1 MAVLLDGASRLQAK
15 LVPRESIGGE
25 ALYVQDPLD
34 AENNVARSCFAFHQV
49 QQVFR
54 DLCESSPALTLTL
67 PYNSNPCLPPSAP
80 GLPRRARATRGLA
93 RSGRARS
100 RSRGAAGARPA
111 WAAAGY
117 AGSALTRANRR
128 RCCCVILNTINFY

>member
-54 DLCESSPALTLTL
+54 DLCEPSPAPTLTL
-67 PYNSNPCLPPSAP
+67 PYNFLTLAFHQVPQVFRDA
-80 GLPRRARATRGLA
+80 LA
-93 RSGRARS
+93 RLEASLGV
-100 RSRGAAGARPA
+100 AGP
-111 WAAAGY
+111 AAAAEVQPELDLLGRLLDTQ
-117 AGSALTRANRR
+117 AAH
-128 RCCCVILNTINFY
+128 

>member
-54 DLCESSPALTLTL
+54 DA
-67 PYNSNPCLPPSAP
+67 
-80 GLPRRARATRGLA
+80 LA
-93 RSGRARS
+93 RLEASLGV
-100 RSRGAAGARPA
+100 GGP
-111 WAAAGY
+111 AAAAEVQPELDLLGRLLDTH

-128 RCCCVILNTINFY
+128 RC